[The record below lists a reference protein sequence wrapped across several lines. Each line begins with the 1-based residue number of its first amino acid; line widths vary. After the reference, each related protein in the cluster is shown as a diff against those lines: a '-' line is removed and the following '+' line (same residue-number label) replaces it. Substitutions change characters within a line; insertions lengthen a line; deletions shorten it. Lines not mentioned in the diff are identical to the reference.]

1 MSWQSGQR
9 RGSLEKMFQDSLAGM
24 KRLSRPFAR
33 DSVVGVLVDEAVA
46 LDPLVEAEAVATG
59 SSADAGS

>member
-1 MSWQSGQR
+1 
-9 RGSLEKMFQDSLAGM
+9 MFQDSLAGM